1 MNSKLNLQELII
13 IIGVK
18 GLKPYPFNADFLKQS
33 DIIPDDWELA
43 KAPLRSKPAV
53 QSIFKNNVMFTA
65 QHNRIVVTELIEG
78 KSRDEII
85 APTIARQF
93 VEKMSKVDYQAL
105 VINPKGYLGFNDDT
119 EAVTRYLYRGLF
131 APASWQEYGTIPVQ
145 SAIDLKYTLEQG
157 SLYLKI
163 APATI
168 RQAEQKESVVLFS
181 GNFEHGL
188 RKENQQERVL
198 ELQQYL
204 AAWQKDLDIYR
215 DLIDRR
221 FVNLATPAKEAVGT
235 AGQPFW

>member
-13 IIGVK
+13 IIGAK
-18 GLKPYPFNADFLKQS
+18 GLRPYPFNADFLQQS
-33 DIIPDDWELA
+33 GIVPEDWELA
-43 KAPLRSKPAV
+43 KAPLHTKRAV

-93 VEKMSKVDYQAL
+93 VEKMSKVDYQTL
-105 VINPKGYLGFNDDT
+105 VINPKGYLGFNDDP
-119 EAVTRYLYRGLF
+119 EAVNRYLYRGLF
-131 APASWQEYGTIPVQ
+131 APASWQEYGTAPVQ
-145 SAIDLKYTLEQG
+145 SAIDLKHTLEQRN
-157 SLYLKI
+157 LYLKI

-168 RQAEQKESVVLFS
+168 KQAEPKKESVVLFS

-188 RKENQQERVL
+188 KKESQQERVL

-204 AAWQKDLDIYR
+204 AAWQKDLDVYQ
-215 DLIDRR
+215 DLVENR
-221 FVNLATPAKEAVGT
+221 FINLTASVKESVAIS
-235 AGQPFW
+235 